1 MNPSLELLQS
11 EFDQLSKQF
20 PSAVLPPNCSVL
32 MKGEY
37 VHYESRMLLTIS
49 FPVLEQFLN
58 PMKTMQGG
66 FITAAFDNVIGP
78 LSYLAARNPCTSMD
92 IHTNYIRPIV
102 AGDVLTITAKV
113 VSRGNTAMHLSAEAV
128 NNKGRLVATCS
139 ANMVVMK

>member
-1 MNPSLELLQS
+1 MDPSLELLQS
-11 EFDQLSKQF
+11 EFDQLSKQL
-20 PSAVLPPNCSVL
+20 PAAVLPPHCAVL

-37 VHYESRMLLTIS
+37 IHYESRMLLTIA

-92 IHTNYIRPIV
+92 IHTNYVRPIV
-102 AGDVLTITAKV
+102 AGDTLSITAKV
-113 VSRGNTAMHLSAEAV
+113 VSRGNTALHLSAEAV
-128 NNKGRLVATCS
+128 NSKKRLVATCS
-139 ANMVVMK
+139 ANMVVVK